1 MNLDDMADEDE
12 EKVCLVC
19 PFVSATHVT
28 QDSPSDA
35 SDAGSQAPE
44 EDYDAESDNDY
55 EGNYFDNGEN
65 DNDDLGDGGI
75 GGDEGGGGLSLSFPH
90 SRRAEIRLFPGDYD

>member
-1 MNLDDMADEDE
+1 MDE
-12 EKVCLVC
+12 E
-19 PFVSATHVT
+19 F
-28 QDSPSDA
+28 
-35 SDAGSQAPE
+35 
-44 EDYDAESDNDY
+44 DNDSA
-55 EGNYFDNGEN
+55 ENYFDNGEGD